1 MGLTVEAATAG
12 IEGPLLLLLLPL
24 KSKWLGTDE
33 TGIISNG
40 SYSLSCEVRIPCL
53 VRYLVPIWHSAL
65 AF

>member
-1 MGLTVEAATAG
+1 MGLTVEAAAAG
-12 IEGPLLLLLLPL
+12 IKGPLLSLPL